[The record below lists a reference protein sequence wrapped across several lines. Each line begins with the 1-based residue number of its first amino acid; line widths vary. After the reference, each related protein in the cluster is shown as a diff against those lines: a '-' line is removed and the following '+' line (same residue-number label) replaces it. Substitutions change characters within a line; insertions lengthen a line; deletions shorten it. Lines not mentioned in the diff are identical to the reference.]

1 MTSSSPKHS
10 AIAVQQA
17 LSGGMVVL
25 SCELFLGGGQAPP
38 SLARVTMQFIQLLGR
53 KASCC
58 GLDWWRQ
65 HTVEHT
71 TTSSHAFTV
80 NAEK

>member
-1 MTSSSPKHS
+1 MTSSGPEHS

-17 LSGGMVVL
+17 LSGGMVVM
-25 SCELFLGGGQAPP
+25 SRELFFGGQGPP
-38 SLARVTMQFIQLLGR
+38 SLACVTMQFIQLLGR

-58 GLDWWRQ
+58 GLDWWWQ

-71 TTSSHAFTV
+71 TTYSHAFTV
-80 NAEK
+80 NAVK